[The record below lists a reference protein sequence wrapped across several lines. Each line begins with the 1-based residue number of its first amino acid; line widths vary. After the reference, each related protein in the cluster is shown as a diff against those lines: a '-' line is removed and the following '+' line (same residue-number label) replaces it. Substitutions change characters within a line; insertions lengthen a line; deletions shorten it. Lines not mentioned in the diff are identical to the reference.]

1 MIRWL
6 GPEQSVRRLG
16 ASYEVCARR
25 SLSMSVAVES
35 VEGLYPFVLTED
47 QEALRKEIRQFAA
60 REIAPHVSEW
70 DEKSEFPAAVVK
82 KLGAMGLLGVI
93 FPPEYGGAGMGY
105 VDYVLAIEELSAVDG
120 SIGIIVAAHNSLG
133 TNHIF
138 LAGNETQKRKY
149 VPKLAS
155 GEWLGAWGLTEPGS
169 GSDAGG
175 ARTTAVRRGD
185 RWVLNGTKTFIT
197 NGSYADTAVVIAV
210 TDKSKGTHGLSA
222 FVVEK
227 GTKGFRPGKKENKL
241 GLRASDTSELI
252 FEDCEIPAENLLGV
266 EGEGFVD
273 SMRVLDGGRISIA
286 ALSLGIARG
295 ALDAATKY
303 VKERRQFGKAIA
315 EFQGIQWKL
324 ADMATELDAARLL
337 TQRAAVLKDSGRTV
351 TRESA
356 MAKLFASEVAVRIC
370 NEAVQLFGGYGFIK
384 DYPAEKF
391 YRDVK
396 LCTIGEGTSEIQRM
410 VIARELL
417 KVQPSRG

>member
-1 MIRWL
+1 MMNVEL
-6 GPEQSVRRLG
+6 
-16 ASYEVCARR
+16 
-25 SLSMSVAVES
+25 ES
-35 VEGLYPFVLTED
+35 VESLYPFVQTEE
-47 QEALRKEIRQFAA
+47 QEHLRREIRDFAA
-60 REIAPHVSEW
+60 REIAPNVMVW
-70 DEKSEFPAAVVK
+70 DEASEFPMAVVK
-82 KLGAMGLLGVI
+82 KLGAMGLLGIVV
-93 FPPEYGGAGMGY
+93 PPEYGGAGLGY

-138 LAGNETQKRKY
+138 LAGNEAQKKRY
-149 VPKLAS
+149 IPLLAS
-155 GEWLGAWGLTEPGS
+155 GEWLGAWALTEPGS
-169 GSDAGG
+169 GSDAS
-175 ARTTAVRRGD
+175 AAKTTAVKKGD
-185 RWVLNGTKTFIT
+185 RYILNGSKTFIT
-197 NGSYADTAVVIAV
+197 NGRYADVATVIAV

-222 FVVEK
+222 FIVEK
-227 GTKGFRPGKKENKL
+227 GTPGFRPGKKENKL

-252 FEDCEIPAENLLGV
+252 FEDCEIPEENLLGV

-273 SMRVLDGGRISIA
+273 AMRVLDGGRISIA
-286 ALSLGIARG
+286 ALALGIGRG
-295 ALDAATKY
+295 ALDAALRY

-337 TQRAAVLKDSGRTV
+337 TQRAAVLKDAGRKV

-370 NEAVQLFGGYGFIK
+370 DEAVQLFGGYGFIK
-384 DYPAEKF
+384 DYPAEKY

-410 VIARELL
+410 VIAREIL
-417 KVQPSRG
+417 KVHPSRG